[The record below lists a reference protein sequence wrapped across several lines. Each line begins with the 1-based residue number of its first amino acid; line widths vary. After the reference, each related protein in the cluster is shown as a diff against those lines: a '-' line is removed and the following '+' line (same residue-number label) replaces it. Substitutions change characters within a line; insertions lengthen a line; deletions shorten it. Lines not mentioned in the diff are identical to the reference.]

1 MDETVECVRPG
12 QLFQKFNSEPYKYTL
27 LRFYGVSKLTLS
39 HIDYLYPAGTS
50 VEFQWSGSSH
60 NVNEVGSAEEFD
72 NCNGITDTAGMDG
85 ASHSLYPVPI
95 ISSLFLMSFYPF
107 NDDILAQ
114 QVHLVPTPGLP
125 LPMRESTTL
134 SVESP
139 STVLWATSR
148 PLLRSP
154 TTVENFD
161 RRICNR
167 QIKHHSIFNWHI
179 LDEQ

>member
-1 MDETVECVRPG
+1 MGDPATTRTRLEARRSLTTAMGSP
-12 QLFQKFNSEPYKYTL
+12 TL
-27 LRFYGVSKLTLS
+27 
-39 HIDYLYPAGTS
+39 
-50 VEFQWSGSSH
+50 
-60 NVNEVGSAEEFD
+60 
-72 NCNGITDTAGMDG
+72 
-85 ASHSLYPVPI
+85 
-95 ISSLFLMSFYPF
+95 
-107 NDDILAQ
+107 

-161 RRICNR
+161 RRISNW
-167 QIKHHSIFNWHI
+167 QIKHHSKKKNPPKKKKKKKKKK
-179 LDEQ
+179 